1 MNQNKNRRRRDNEN
15 KIQKKLIRCK
25 ALNRP
30 VFEHETCSKFSSRVN
45 SNNQNNCENCKHA
58 F

>member
-1 MNQNKNRRRRDNEN
+1 MSRNNNRRRRNNEN
-15 KIQKKLIRCK
+15 KKQKKLVRCK

-30 VFEHETCSKFSSRVN
+30 VFDHEVCAQFSSKIN
-45 SNNQNNCENCKHA
+45 SNTQQNCENCIHA

>member
-1 MNQNKNRRRRDNEN
+1 MNQNKNRRRNNNEN
-15 KIQKKLIRCK
+15 KIQKKVIRCK

-30 VFEHETCSKFSSRVN
+30 VFEHELCAQFSLKVN
-45 SNNQNNCENCKHA
+45 SNNQNICANCKHS

>member
-1 MNQNKNRRRRDNEN
+1 MSQNKNRRRRDNEN
-15 KIQKKLIRCK
+15 KIQKKVIRCK

-30 VFEHETCSKFSSRVN
+30 VFGHEVCSQFSSKVN

>member
-1 MNQNKNRRRRDNEN
+1 MSQNKNRRTRNNED

-30 VFEHETCSKFSSRVN
+30 VFGHEVCAQFSSRVN
-45 SNNQNNCENCKHA
+45 SNNQHNCENCIHA

>member
-1 MNQNKNRRRRDNEN
+1 MNRNKNRRTRNDE
-15 KIQKKLIRCK
+15 KKTKKVIRCK

-30 VFEHETCSKFSSRVN
+30 VFEHEVCSKFSSKVK
-45 SNNQNNCENCKHA
+45 SNDQNNCGNCKHA

>member
-1 MNQNKNRRRRDNEN
+1 MSQNKNRRTRNNEN

-30 VFEHETCSKFSSRVN
+30 VFEHEVCSQFSSKVN
-45 SNNQNNCENCKHA
+45 SNNQNNCENCIHA